1 MGNRQPVASGQQ
13 RGIRNRRKEQAS
25 QERGSERGKAQEH
38 KGKWEKCLRKSTAQQ
53 RFECGNCCKDSANE
67 MAINLSQMSAGWEGG
82 AGVRREVSKTRKSAE
97 RRCNGLAGRQTQ
109 PTSSTTRT
117 PNLIETSKEPCQGSK
132 PARQQQR
139 PGQQQQQV

>member
-13 RGIRNRRKEQAS
+13 GGEKGAVVLKRES

-67 MAINLSQMSAGWEGG
+67 MAINLSQMSAGGCG
-82 AGVRREVSKTRKSAE
+82 DG
-97 RRCNGLAGRQTQ
+97 GRQD
-109 PTSSTTRT
+109 
-117 PNLIETSKEPCQGSK
+117 KEKCRAK
-132 PARQQQR
+132 M
-139 PGQQQQQV
+139 